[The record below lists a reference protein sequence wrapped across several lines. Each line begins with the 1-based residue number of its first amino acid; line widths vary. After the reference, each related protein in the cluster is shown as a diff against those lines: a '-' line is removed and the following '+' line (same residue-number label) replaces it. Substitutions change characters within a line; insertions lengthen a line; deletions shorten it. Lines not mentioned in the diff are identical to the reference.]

1 MKRLIMLAMLMI
13 AIVGI
18 SGVAA
23 TPFSV
28 DKDVVVSGGWV
39 WENAWTLPSTAPITA
54 RYNFEALSP
63 LATSA
68 FYTEIEQLGTPW
80 KYKLD
85 MTVGA
90 NSAGNTHSLFEAVT
104 VNVPGLDNCP
114 STEFS
119 QFGFSSISA
128 GEFSGTS
135 LEISGEGFVSV
146 EVSTLFDTAFTQ
158 INQVRLNE

>member
-1 MKRLIMLAMLMI
+1 MKKLIMLAIFFI
-13 AIVGI
+13 AIG
-18 SGVAA
+18 GVAA

-28 DKDVVVSGGWV
+28 DKDVVVSGDWV
-39 WENAWTLPSTAPITA
+39 WDNAWTLPNPAPITA
-54 RYNFEALSP
+54 RFNFEALSP

-68 FYTEIEQLGTPW
+68 LYTEVEQLGTPW

-85 MTVGA
+85 MNLGA
-90 NSAGNTHSLFEAVT
+90 NSAGNTHSLFEAIT
-104 VNVPGLDNCP
+104 VNVPGVNNCP

-119 QFGFSSISA
+119 QFGF
-128 GEFSGTS
+128 FSGSWGDFSTTS

>member
-28 DKDVVVSGGWV
+28 DKDVVVTGDWV
-39 WENAWTLPSTAPITA
+39 WDNAWTLPSPSPITA
-54 RYNFEALSP
+54 EFNFEALSP

-68 FYTEIEQLGTPW
+68 GYTETEHLGTPW
-80 KYKLD
+80 KYGLD
-85 MTVGA
+85 MNLGA
-90 NSAGNTHSLFEAVT
+90 NSAGNTHSLFKAVT

-135 LEISGEGFVSV
+135 LTITGEGFVSV

-158 INQVRLNE
+158 FNQVRLNE

>member
-1 MKRLIMLAMLMI
+1 MKKLVMLAIFFI
-13 AIVGI
+13 AIG
-18 SGVAA
+18 GVAA

-28 DKDVVVSGGWV
+28 DKDVVVTGDWV
-39 WENAWTLPSTAPITA
+39 WDNAWTLPSTAPITA
-54 RYNFEALSP
+54 RFNFEALSP

-68 FYTEIEQLGTPW
+68 LYTEVEQLGTPW
-80 KYKLD
+80 AYKLD
-85 MTVGA
+85 MNLGG

-104 VNVPGLDNCP
+104 VNVPGLNNCP

-135 LEISGEGFVSV
+135 LTITGEGFVSV

>member
-1 MKRLIMLAMLMI
+1 MLAIFLI
-13 AIVGI
+13 AVG
-18 SGVAA
+18 SVGA

-28 DKDVVVSGGWV
+28 DKDAVITGDWV
-39 WENAWTLPSTAPITA
+39 WDNAWTLPSTAPITA
-54 RYNFEALSP
+54 RFNFDALSP

-68 FYTEIEQLGTPW
+68 GYTETEHIGTPW
-80 KYKLD
+80 KYGLD
-85 MTVGA
+85 MNLGA
-90 NSAGNTHSLFEAVT
+90 NSAGNTHSLFEAAT
-104 VNVPGLDNCP
+104 INVPGFNGCP

-119 QFGFSSISA
+119 QFGFSSIST

-135 LEISGEGFVSV
+135 LTITGEGFVSV

>member
-1 MKRLIMLAMLMI
+1 MKRLVMFAIFMI
-13 AIVGI
+13 AIGSVG
-18 SGVAA
+18 A
-23 TPFSV
+23 TSFSV
-28 DKDVVVSGGWV
+28 DKDAVITGDWV
-39 WENAWTLPSTAPITA
+39 WDNAWNLPSTAPITA
-54 RYNFEALSP
+54 QFNFEALSP

-68 FYTEIEQLGTPW
+68 GYTEIEHIGTPW
-80 KYKLD
+80 KYGLD
-85 MTVGA
+85 MNLGA

-104 VNVPGLDNCP
+104 VNVPGLDDCP

-135 LEISGEGFVSV
+135 LTITGEGFVSV

-158 INQVRLNE
+158 FNQVRLNE